1 MKQWWAGL
9 AQRERWFLGGALA
22 LSLLLC
28 AYVLLWE
35 PWWAQYQ
42 RLQQA
47 VHKQR
52 ADLAW
57 MRQAVLA
64 LPSSGAA
71 PKVQRDNR
79 SLLARVDASM
89 RAAGLASALKNT
101 QPQGNNQLSARLESV
116 EFEQLLTWLSQLEA
130 QNALRLSQVSV
141 ERSANA
147 GRVNVRLVLEDS
159 AP

>member
-9 AQRERWFLGGALA
+9 AQRERWLLGGALA

-57 MRQAVLA
+57 MRQAVVA
-64 LPSSGAA
+64 LPSAA
-71 PKVQRDNR
+71 PKVQHDQR

-89 RAAGLASALKNT
+89 RAAGLTSAVKST
-101 QPQGNNQLSARLESV
+101 QPQGKHQLSVRLEAV
-116 EFEQLLTWLSQLEA
+116 AFEQLLTWLSQLEA
-130 QNALRLSQVSV
+130 QHALRLTQVSV
-141 ERSANA
+141 ERSADP
-147 GRVNVRLVLEDS
+147 GRVNAHLVLEED